1 MGELRFKKE
10 LITFIITASIV
21 ILLIMTT
28 IPPAAAVY
36 LDAGTP
42 SSTSVTQ
49 GNTIT
54 FSNVNLTIRG
64 AERIPVNYLNF
75 SIFRN
80 SDDQRIAY
88 VKFHING
95 SEIDEYPSDRFSVEP
110 VNPLNFSAY
119 WGSCTYGYDEN
130 TGWNENFSGYGYGY
144 GNNTY
149 MGLTILY
156 NISYTTHTAGTFYAR
171 LSVNSSIHTYW
182 SNRSQTFTVSSPP
195 SPPSGGGVT
204 NHPPV
209 ADAGGPYEGY
219 VNEAIHFDGSSSSD
233 SDNDELTYTW
243 DFGDGSTGSGI
254 SPTHV
259 YTSAGTYTVTLTVED
274 SSGATGSD
282 TTTATIFNE
291 STTNLPPIADTGGP
305 YHGLTSGDIL
315 FDASNSYDP
324 DGSIVNYTWSFG
336 DGTYGY
342 GMKVSHRYNE
352 AKIYNVT
359 LTVRDNNGLTDT
371 ATTTADIAL
380 DTDGDGWSDL
390 EEETYGTNPNNTD
403 DSPVDT
409 DGDRIPD
416 DYDDNDDNDGL
427 NDRLEE
433 ILGSDPKDS
442 SDVES
447 IENEWFI
454 VDTNKDGKYDEF
466 YDSNSGITTTI
477 KHGSNGEI
485 LLDTDGDGQIDH
497 VYNPASGEIETYKV
511 TGREQGIPIIFIIL
525 GVIGVIILIIVILF
539 KTGYLYIEDDEWRYK
554 K

>member
-42 SSTSVTQ
+42 SSTSVTR

-64 AERIPVNYLNF
+64 AERIPVEFLNF
-75 SIFRN
+75 SIFRS
-80 SDDQRIAY
+80 SDDQYITH
-88 VKFHING
+88 VKFLING
-95 SEIDEYPSDRFSVEP
+95 NETED
-110 VNPLNFSAY
+110 PLNKFTVQLITNISNIPY
-119 WGSCTYGYDEN
+119 GQNGYGYDEYLYTN
-130 TGWNENFSGYGYGY
+130 HTFNGYGYGY
-144 GNNTY
+144 GNGSY
-149 MGLTILY
+149 SDITILY
-156 NISYTTHTAGTFYAR
+156 SISYKTHTAGTFYAR
-171 LSVNSSIHTYW
+171 LFVNSSTYTYE
-182 SNRSQTFTVSSPP
+182 SDKSQTFRVTIPSSGGG
-195 SPPSGGGVT
+195 GGGVT

-243 DFGDGSTGSGI
+243 DFGDGSTGSGV
-254 SPTHV
+254 SPTHI

-274 SSGATGSD
+274 SGGATGSD

-342 GMKVSHRYNE
+342 GIKISHRYNE

-390 EEETYGTNPNNTD
+390 EEETYGTNPNNAD